1 MVLRCGAAIA
11 SLFEETPAGITMTTR
26 IRPHGH
32 IIVVVVILLAFATIL
47 GFALKKNYQKAHN
60 FVEAPTR

>member
-1 MVLRCGAAIA
+1 MGTA
-11 SLFEETPAGITMTTR
+11 SLFEETPAGITMTR